1 MEKFPQMRR
10 KGQQLTQ
17 EETVDILLKAT
28 SGVLALHGAGGYP
41 YAVPLSYVYDD
52 GRLYFHSA
60 LAGHKIEAIKNC
72 ARASFCVVDQDDVI
86 PEKYTTLYRSVI
98 AFGQIHIVD
107 NESEKLR
114 AARMLGNRYNPNND
128 EALQKELQQGF
139 NRMLVLCFDIEHLT
153 GKESIELIRT
163 KATGGV

>member
-17 EETVDILLKAT
+17 EETVDILLRAT

-72 ARASFCVVDQDDVI
+72 AQASFCVVDRDDVI

-98 AFGQIHIVD
+98 AFGQIHIIND
-107 NESEKLR
+107 EAEKMR
-114 AARMLGNRYNPNND
+114 VARMLGNRYNPNND
-128 EALQKELQQGF
+128 EALQKELQHGF
-139 NRMLVLCFDIEHLT
+139 NRMSVLCFDIEHLT